1 MSKLKYLLLLRHLFM
16 GAVILSGS
24 IAYVNAEILPKQG
37 MTTIPVVTDS
47 RITGTVVDQNG
58 ESVIGA
64 NVSVKGTTNGTI
76 TDMDGKFSLTV
87 PDGAVLLVSYIGY
100 LSQEIPVANQTSF
113 RIVLLEDTQT
123 LDEVV
128 VVGFGTQKKVNVT
141 GAVAVVGGEEL
152 AQRPVTS
159 AAQALQGLVPGLQIA
174 SSIGTLDSNP
184 EISVR
189 GVGTIGEGS
198 SGAPLILIDG
208 VEGDI
213 NSLTTQDIENIS
225 VLKDA
230 AASSIYGSRAPF
242 GVILI
247 TTKTGTEGGRL
258 SINYNNSFRIGTMIN
273 EKHMMNSVD
282 FASWMNDAHTNAG
295 QLVFFDEARMEKIAA
310 YHNGTEIGPGTR
322 QTSMG
327 VLYAI
332 DADANGNWLDGYA
345 NGIDDVD
352 WYDAIYRNST
362 FSQAHNASIS
372 GGNENLNYYA
382 SFNYIGNRG
391 FMKLAEDTYSRYN
404 ASAKLGVKLS
414 DWARLNYSMRYIR
427 SNYKRPSQLTGGL
440 YDHLTRQGWPVL
452 PLYDRNGYYF
462 HAPSWALALA
472 ERGDDRSESDVM
484 NHQVGLV
491 LEPVKNWVTHI
502 DFNYRANSWMNH
514 WDLLYGYNHDIDGNP
529 AIVNSTSEAH
539 ESLSKDNYMNFQAY
553 SAYSLS
559 LAEKHNFHVMAGFQA
574 EQLRRTEFG
583 VTRAGIIDPNKP
595 EVDLTSGLSYDGAV
609 IIPGVHGRHNQWQ
622 TAGFFGRIN
631 YNFMERY
638 LFEANLRYD
647 GTSRF
652 RADNM
657 WKLFPSFSFGWR
669 IKEESFLKEKEWIS
683 NLKLRLSYGSLGN
696 QNTNNWYQTYQTVSY
711 TSNNGEWLQNGSRPN
726 TSVAP
731 GLVSTLLTWEKI
743 ESYNVG
749 IDFGFLN
756 NKLWGNLDYF
766 IRDTKDMVGN
776 APELPSILGTNV
788 PVTNNTDLRTSGW
801 EFQIGWRDQL
811 SNGLSYGATFNLA
824 DARTK
829 ITRYPN
835 NPTGDLGR
843 FLVGRYTNDI
853 WGYETIGIAKSQE
866 EMDAHLAKVDQS
878 YLGSNWSAGDIMYAD
893 LDENGRIGQ
902 GANTLTDH
910 GDKKV
915 LGNSTPRFHF
925 GLDLNASWKGF
936 DVRMFFQGLMKH
948 DIWTGGSSQ
957 WLFGANGSV
966 WDACGLTS
974 VQDYYRDEN
983 TWSVENG
990 YREANQDAWLPR
1002 VALTGKNTQAQSHY
1016 ILNAAYMRLKNFQ
1029 FGYTIPQSITTKA
1042 GIKNLRVFFSGEN
1055 LFTFTALPE
1064 QFDPETVGDSN
1075 SRNNG
1080 YPLSTTYSFGLNIQ
1094 F

>member
-1 MSKLKYLLLLRHLFM
+1 MMKKLTFLFLCLLASVGLASAQNTQVT
-16 GAVILSGS
+16 GVVIS
-24 IAYVNAEILPKQG
+24 AE
-37 MTTIPVVTDS
+37 D
-47 RITGTVVDQNG
+47 G
-58 ESVIGA
+58 EPVIGA
-64 NVSVKGTTNGTI
+64 NVMEKGTTNGVITNVDGEFELSIAPQATI
-76 TDMDGKFSLTV
+76 V
-87 PDGAVLLVSYIGY
+87 VSYIGY
-100 LSQEIPVANQTSF
+100 ETQEVKVGTSSTL
-113 RIVLLEDTQT
+113 RVVLAESREL

-128 VVGFGTQKKVNVT
+128 VVGFGVQKKANLT
-141 GAVAVVGGEEL
+141 GAVSVVGDEEL

-159 AAQALQGLVPGLQIA
+159 AAQALQGLVPGLQI
-174 SSIGTLDSNP
+174 SSSSGTLDSTP
-184 EISVR
+184 EINVR

-198 SGAPLILIDG
+198 NGAPLILIDG

-213 NSLTTQDIENIS
+213 NTLTTQDIESIS
-225 VLKDA
+225 ILKDA

-247 TTKTGTEGGRL
+247 TTKAGTNDGRV
-258 SINYNNSFRIGTMIN
+258 SINYNNSFRFINMIN

-282 FASWMNDAHTNAG
+282 FSSWMNDAQTNSG
-295 QLVFFDEARMEKIAA
+295 NTVFFNEARMERIMA

-322 QTSMG
+322 ETSLG
-327 VLYAI
+327 TLYAI

-352 WYDAIYRNST
+352 WYDAIYRSST
-362 FSQAHNASIS
+362 FAQEHNASVS
-372 GGNENLNYYA
+372 GGNEKLNYYA

-404 ASAKLGVKLS
+404 ASAKIGIQLS
-414 DWARLNYSMRYIR
+414 GWARMNYSMRYIR
-427 SNYKRPSQLTGGL
+427 NNYKRPSYLKDDL
-440 YDHLTRQGWPVL
+440 YTNLTRQGWPIL
-452 PLYDRNGYYF
+452 PLYDRNGYYVF
-462 HAPSWALALA
+462 SPSWALPLA
-472 ERGDDRSESDVM
+472 TRGDDRSEKDM
-484 NHQVGLV
+484 TNHQIGFVF
-491 LEPVKNWVTHI
+491 EPVKNWITHV
-502 DFNYRANSWMNH
+502 DLNYRVDSRMNH
-514 WDLLYGYNHDIDGNP
+514 WDVLYGYNHDIEGNP
-529 AIVNSTSEAH
+529 AIINQESEVH
-539 ESLSKDNYMNFQAY
+539 EALTKDQYMNFQAY
-553 SAYSLS
+553 TAYSLS
-559 LAEKHNFHVMAGFQA
+559 LNEMHNFHVMAGFQA
-574 EQLRRTEFG
+574 EQLKRTEFG
-583 VTRAGIIDPNKP
+583 LTRAGIIDPNKP
-595 EVDLTSGLSYDGAV
+595 EVDLTNGLSYNGSPIV
-609 IIPGVHGRHNQWQ
+609 PNVNGKRNQWQ

-652 RADNM
+652 RTDNM

-669 IKEESFLKEKEWIS
+669 VNEENFLNEIDWIS
-683 NLKLRLSYGSLGN
+683 NLKFRLSYGSLGN

-711 TSNNGEWLQNGSRPN
+711 NSNAGNWLQEGAKSN
-726 TSVAP
+726 TTAAP

-749 IDFGFLN
+749 LDFGFMN
-756 NKLWGNLDYF
+756 NKLWGSLDYF
-766 IRDTKDMVGN
+766 IRDTKNMVGN

-788 PVTNNTDLRTSGW
+788 PVTNNTDLSTSGW

-811 SNGLSYGATFNLA
+811 SNGLSYGATFNLS

-843 FLVGRYTNDI
+843 FIVGRYTNDI

-866 EMDAHLAKVDQS
+866 EMDAHLANVDQS

-893 LDENGRIGQ
+893 LNEDGRIGQ

-915 LGNSTPRFHF
+915 LGNSTPRFHL
-925 GLDLNASWKGF
+925 GIDLNASWKGF

-948 DIWTGGSSQ
+948 DISTGGASQ
-957 WLFGANGSV
+957 WLFGSTSGNM
-966 WDACGLTS
+966 WEACGLTV

-983 TWSVENG
+983 TWSVTNG

-1002 VALTGKNTQAQSHY
+1002 VYLGNKNTQTQSRY

-1029 FGYTIPQSITTKA
+1029 IGYTIPQSIVSKLGVRNIRA
-1042 GIKNLRVFFSGEN
+1042 FFSGEN
-1055 LFTFTALPE
+1055 LFTFTTLPE
-1064 QFDPETVGDSN
+1064 QFDPETVGN
-1075 SRNNG
+1075 NAGRNNG
-1080 YPLSTTYSFGLNIQ
+1080 YPLSKTYSFGLNVQ